1 MTRSAE
7 DRTLILMRHSKAE
20 DGGYGRDHER
30 ELSKR
35 GLKDAAAARQWLCT
49 HGIGVDEVLCSTSTR
64 TQQTAEGVWDGG
76 CSEADVR
83 LDPRIY
89 NASADTLL
97 DVIREADADAN
108 VVMVVGHAPGIPV
121 LASILADGE
130 GDDDA
135 HDDMACGF
143 PTTGLA
149 VLRYDGHWSDI
160 GPGMAYLQKFV
171 VPRG

>member
-7 DRTLILMRHSKAE
+7 DRTLILLRHSKAE
-20 DGGYGRDHER
+20 DGGYDRDHER

-35 GLKDAAAARQWLCT
+35 GLKDAAAAGEWLCAQ
-49 HGIGVDEVLCSTSTR
+49 GIGVDEVLCSTATR
-64 TQQTAEGVWDGG
+64 TQQTAEGVWNAG

-83 LDPRIY
+83 HDGRIY
-89 NASADTLL
+89 NASADSILQ
-97 DVIREADADAN
+97 VIREADTDAN

-121 LASILADGE
+121 LASVLADGE

-135 HDDMACGF
+135 HDDMAGGF

-149 VLRYDGHWSDI
+149 VLRYDGHWSDL
-160 GPGMAYLQKFV
+160 GPGTARLQWFV